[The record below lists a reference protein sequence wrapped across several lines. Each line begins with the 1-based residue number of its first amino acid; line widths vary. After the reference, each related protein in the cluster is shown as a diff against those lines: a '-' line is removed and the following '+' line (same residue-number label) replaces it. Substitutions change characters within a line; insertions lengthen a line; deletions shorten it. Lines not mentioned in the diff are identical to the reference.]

1 MYTDERTGGQAGGY
15 TRRSGGT
22 ARTGALPPGGRAGA
36 YLQRRR
42 QELVVGGHPDA
53 AHETLTPA
61 HVVVAGTCTS
71 AHNQPVT
78 HASHNNTHIHFT
90 MPYVCNTYTYM

>member
-1 MYTDERTGGQAGGY
+1 MYTDGRGGRAGGY

-22 ARTGALPPGGRAGA
+22 TRAGALPRGGGADA

-53 AHETLTPA
+53 AHESLTPA

-71 AHNQPVT
+71 AHNR
-78 HASHNNTHIHFT
+78 
-90 MPYVCNTYTYM
+90 